1 MGTSSGRLG
10 SSGRPRFFGRRFDIP
25 GGRCEDR
32 VVPSPKMIEEAGFVR
47 LYGAR
52 QNNLKNIDVE
62 FPHAS
67 LTVVTG
73 VSGSGKSSLAFDTI
87 YAEGQRRY
95 VECVSTYA
103 KQFLE
108 RLPRPDY
115 DRVDGL
121 APALAIRQGAAAQ
134 TGRST
139 VGTVTEVADHL
150 RLLLAR
156 VGETVCGRC
165 GTKVPRHSVDSVL
178 EAILARG
185 REEVTLWFELP
196 AQGRESAKQLWGLA
210 LARGFVRARSGSVAP
225 PRARGATASARPG
238 WARLD
243 EAMPK
248 GFASPIQIY
257 VDRLLPA
264 PENRTRLR
272 ESLEIAWR
280 EGHGRV
286 FVERETGETLCYHD
300 GRTCERCGREFPE
313 PLPQLFSFNSPYG
326 ACPECRGFG
335 NILTFTLRRVVPD
348 PGKSVMEGALDPW
361 ANSWRAHFLP
371 KLKAVSE
378 RHGIPLDRPFRSLSK
393 EHRKILLDGAPGF
406 RGVFPFLE
414 RLREKAY
421 KSSARFLV
429 KRYQEAVLCATCAGN
444 RLKPE
449 ALEVYVGGKN
459 IAQLAAMT
467 VGELRTFLT
476 TLQLDSAREQVA
488 ATILAELRGRL
499 EYLAETGLH
508 YLTLDRPSKTL
519 SGGEAQR
526 IELANAL
533 GGSLSHAL
541 YVLDEP
547 TVGLHPRDTERLI
560 RVLRRLQGR
569 KNTLLVVE
577 HDPDVIQSADYV
589 LELGPGAGERGGRV
603 LYQGPREGWPGRD
616 LVAAEWAGAIAD
628 ASSEP
633 YGRAKKAEWIEIR
646 GAREHNLKGIDV
658 RIPIGAIVGVCGV
671 SGSGKST
678 LVEEILWRAAA
689 RAAGEDPPEAGAH
702 GSVTGLD
709 SFDRVALVD
718 QTPVMRSLR
727 SNPVTYVKAFDRIR
741 ERYARTPLARQR
753 GYSPGTFSF
762 NVKGGRCERCE
773 GAGVDRVEM
782 YFLADL
788 WVPCEACGGRRYR
801 ADVLEVKVHGLSL
814 DQLLDRTVE
823 ETLALFQGETE
834 IQEPLWVLERVGLGY
849 LRLGQPLSTLSGG
862 EVQRLKLARELS
874 DRGSAATLYLLD
886 EPTVGLHRK
895 DVLVLLR
902 VLRELKRRGST
913 VVLVEHNLDLL
924 AACDYLIELGPEG
937 GEAGGYLVAEG
948 SPDEIARNEGSL
960 TGRYL
965 RKTAACA

>member
-1 MGTSSGRLG
+1 
-10 SSGRPRFFGRRFDIP
+10 
-25 GGRCEDR
+25 
-32 VVPSPKMIEEAGFVR
+32 MIEEVGFIR
-47 LYGAR
+47 LHGAR
-52 QNNLKNIDVE
+52 QNNLKNIDVA
-62 FPHAS
+62 FPRAG

-115 DRVDGL
+115 DRIDGL

-139 VGTVTEVADHL
+139 VGTVTELSDHL

-156 VGETVCGRC
+156 VGETICGGC
-165 GTKVPRHSVDSVL
+165 GTRVPRHSVDSVL
-178 EAILARG
+178 EGILEG
-185 REEVTLWFELP
+185 GPGEVTIFFELP
-196 AQGRESAKQLWGLA
+196 AGPKEKAKDLWARA
-210 LARGFVRARSGSVAP
+210 LGRGFVRARGAGS
-225 PRARGATASARPG
+225 TA
-238 WARLD
+238 WERLD
-243 EAMPK
+243 EPMPRGLK
-248 GFASPIQIY
+248 GKVQVY
-257 VDRLLPA
+257 VDRISPLPS
-264 PENRTRLR
+264 NRPRLR
-272 ESLEIAWR
+272 EDLEVAWR

-286 FVERETGETLCYHD
+286 FVERSGETLCYHD

-335 NILTFTLRRVVPD
+335 NILTFTLRRVVRDPD
-348 PGKSVMEGALDPW
+348 KTLNEGALDPW
-361 ANSWRAHFLP
+361 ANSWKAYFYP
-371 KLKAVSE
+371 KLKALCE
-378 RHGIPLDRPFRSLSK
+378 REGIPMDEAFRSLSK
-393 EHRKILLDGAPGF
+393 EHQTLLLHGGPGF

-414 RLREKAY
+414 RLRAKSY

-429 KRYQEAVLCATCAGN
+429 KAYQEAMVCERCGGN

-459 IAQLAAMT
+459 IRDLTAMT
-467 VGELRTFLT
+467 VGDLRAFVASLA
-476 TLQLDSAREQVA
+476 LDPTRAAIA
-488 ATILAELRGRL
+488 ATVLDELRGRL
-499 EYLAETGLH
+499 EYLGETGLD
-508 YLTLDRPSKTL
+508 YLTLDRASKTL

-560 RVLRRLQGR
+560 RVMRRLQAR

-577 HDPDVIQSADYV
+577 HDPDVIQSADWIV
-589 LELGPGAGERGGRV
+589 ELGPGAGERGGRV
-603 LYQGPREGWPGRD
+603 LYQGPRDRWPGRD
-616 LVAAEWAGAIAD
+616 LAGAEWAVGVAEPAAPRYGSGTKGA
-628 ASSEP
+628 
-633 YGRAKKAEWIEIR
+633 WIEIR
-646 GAREHNLKGIDV
+646 GAREHNLKSIDA
-658 RIPIGAIVGVCGV
+658 RIPVGSITGVCGV

-678 LVEEILWRAAA
+678 LVEDILWRASA
-689 RAAGEDPPEAGAH
+689 RAFGVESLEPGLHRSIA
-702 GSVTGLD
+702 GLD
-709 SFDRVALVD
+709 AFDRVALVD

-727 SNPVTYVKAFDRIR
+727 SNPATYVKAFDRIR

-753 GYSPGTFSF
+753 KYTPGTFSF
-762 NVKGGRCERCE
+762 NVKGGRCEVCE
-773 GAGVDRVEM
+773 GAGVNRVEM

-788 WVPCEACGGRRYR
+788 SVPCEACGGRRYR
-801 ADVLEVKVHGLSL
+801 SEVLEVKVHGLSM

-823 ETLALFQGETE
+823 ETIALFQGEPD

-862 EVQRLKLARELS
+862 EIQRLKLARELA
-874 DRGSAATLYLLD
+874 DRTEARTLFILD
-886 EPTVGLHRK
+886 EPTVGLHRR

-924 AACDYLIELGPEG
+924 SACDYLIELGPEG
-937 GEAGGYLVAEG
+937 GEAGGTLMAEG
-948 SPDEIARNEGSL
+948 TPEDLARNEASL

-965 RKTAACA
+965 KRMAACA

>member
-1 MGTSSGRLG
+1 M
-10 SSGRPRFFGRRFDIP
+10 PAP
-25 GGRCEDR
+25 E
-32 VVPSPKMIEEAGFVR
+32 KNEAPGFVR
-47 LYGAR
+47 LFGAR
-52 QNNLKNIDVE
+52 QNNLKNIDVA
-62 FPHAS
+62 FPRAS

-73 VSGSGKSSLAFDTI
+73 VSGSGKSSFAFDTI

-103 KQFLE
+103 KQFLD

-156 VGETVCGRC
+156 VGDTICGGC

-178 EAILARG
+178 EAMLARG
-185 REEVTLWFELP
+185 SAEVTIWFSMPANPGESPKDLW
-196 AQGRESAKQLWGLA
+196 ARA
-210 LARGFVRARSGSVAP
+210 LARGFVRAR
-225 PRARGATASARPG
+225 PRAGDWT
-238 WARLD
+238 RLD

-248 GFASPIQIY
+248 GTKAGLHVF
-257 VDRLLPA
+257 VDRLAPT
-264 PENRTRLR
+264 PENRMRLR

-280 EGHGRV
+280 EGRGRL
-286 FVERETGETLCYHD
+286 FVEAPGAGTLCYHD
-300 GRTCERCGREFPE
+300 GRTCEHCSREFPE

-326 ACPECRGFG
+326 ACPDCRGFG

-348 PGKSVMEGALDPW
+348 PGKSVLEGALDPW
-361 ANSWRAHFLP
+361 ANSWRSYFLP
-371 KLKAVSE
+371 KLKTVSE
-378 RHGIPLDRPFRSLSK
+378 KHRIPLDVPFRSLSE
-393 EHRKILLDGAPGF
+393 EHQKILLHGAPGF

-414 RLREKAY
+414 RLRAKSY

-429 KRYQEAVLCATCAGN
+429 KRYQEPMLCAACGGI

-449 ALEVYVGGKN
+449 ALEVQVGGKN
-459 IAQLAAMT
+459 VAQLLAMT
-467 VGELRTFLT
+467 VGELRAFLAA
-476 TLQLDSAREQVA
+476 LELGPMRGQIA

-499 EYLAETGLH
+499 EYLGETGLD
-508 YLTLDRPSKTL
+508 YLTLDRSSKTL

-560 RVLRRLQGR
+560 RVMRRLQAR

-577 HDPDVIQSADYV
+577 HDPDVIQAADWIV
-589 LELGPGAGERGGRV
+589 ELGPGAGERGGNS
-603 LYQGPREGWPGRD
+603 LYQGPRDRWPGRD
-616 LVAAEWAGAIAD
+616 LAGAEWAEAVAEPGAP
-628 ASSEP
+628 S
-633 YGRAKKAEWIEIR
+633 YGRKRKAAWIEIL

-658 RIPIGAIVGVCGV
+658 RIPVGAVVGVCGV

-678 LVEEILWRAAA
+678 LVEDVLWRAAA
-689 RAAGEDPPEAGAH
+689 QALGGDAPEPGAH
-702 GSVTGLD
+702 GEVLGLD
-709 SFDRVALVD
+709 AFDRAVLVD
-718 QTPVMRSLR
+718 QTPVMRSFR

-753 GYSPGTFSF
+753 GYTPGTFSF

-773 GAGVDRVEM
+773 GAGVEKVEM

-788 WVPCEACGGRRYR
+788 WIPCEACGGRRYQ
-801 ADVLEVKVHGLSL
+801 ASVLDVSVHGLSL
-814 DQLLDRTVE
+814 DKLLEKTVE

-862 EVQRLKLARELS
+862 EIQRLKLARELS
-874 DRGSAATLYLLD
+874 DRTSATTLFLLD

-924 AACDYLIELGPEG
+924 SACDYLIELGPEG
-937 GEAGGYLVAEG
+937 GEAGGYLIAEG
-948 SPDEIARNEGSL
+948 PPEEVARKEGSL

-965 RKTAACA
+965 KKIAACA

>member
-1 MGTSSGRLG
+1 M
-10 SSGRPRFFGRRFDIP
+10 P
-25 GGRCEDR
+25 GPE
-32 VVPSPKMIEEAGFVR
+32 KIEGAGFVR
-47 LYGAR
+47 LHGAR

-62 FPHAS
+62 FPRAA

-115 DRVDGL
+115 DRVEGL

-156 VGETVCGRC
+156 VGDTICGQC

-185 REEVTLWFELP
+185 PGEVTIWFTLP
-196 AQGRESAKQLWGLA
+196 AHPGETPKKVWERA
-210 LARGFVRARSGSVAP
+210 LARGFVRARAGE
-225 PRARGATASARPG
+225 GGG

-243 EAMPK
+243 EPMPRRAK
-248 GFASPIQIY
+248 GPIQIY
-257 VDRLLPA
+257 VDRLAPA
-264 PENRTRLR
+264 PENRMRLR
-272 ESLEIAWR
+272 ESLETAWR

-286 FVERETGETLCYHD
+286 FVEGGGGETLCYHD

-326 ACPECRGFG
+326 ACAECKGFG
-335 NILTFTLRRVVPD
+335 NILTFTLRRVVPF
-348 PGKSVMEGALDPW
+348 PGKSVLEGALEPW

-371 KLKAVSE
+371 KLKTVAE
-378 RHGIPLDRPFRSLSK
+378 RYGIPLDQPFRSLSK
-393 EHRKILLDGAPGF
+393 EHQKILLEGAPGF

-414 RLREKAY
+414 RLREKSY

-429 KRYQEAVLCATCAGN
+429 KHYQEPVICARCGGN

-449 ALEVYVGGKN
+449 ALEVHVGGRN
-459 IAQLAAMT
+459 IAELLAMT
-467 VGELRTFLT
+467 VGDLRAFVS
-476 TLQLDSAREQVA
+476 TLALDPMREMIA
-488 ATILAELRGRL
+488 STILAELRGRL
-499 EYLAETGLH
+499 EYLSETGLD

-547 TVGLHPRDTERLI
+547 TVGLHPRDTERLV

-577 HDPDVIQSADYV
+577 HDPDVIQAADWV
-589 LELGPGAGERGGRV
+589 VELGPGAGERGGRV
-603 LYQGPREGWPGRD
+603 LYQGPRESWPGRD
-616 LVAAEWAGAIAD
+616 LAGAEWAEAVAEPGG
-628 ASSEP
+628 EP
-633 YGRAKKAEWIEIR
+633 YGRARQAAWIEIL
-646 GAREHNLKGIDV
+646 GAREHNLKSIDV
-658 RIPIGAIVGVCGV
+658 RIPIGSIVGVCGV

-689 RAAGEDPPEAGAH
+689 RALGEDAPEPGAH
-702 GSVTGLD
+702 RTVRGLD
-709 SFDRVALVD
+709 SFDRAVLVD
-718 QTPVMRSLR
+718 QTPVMRSFR

-753 GYSPGTFSF
+753 RYTPGTFSF

-773 GAGVDRVEM
+773 GAGVERVEM

-788 WVPCEACGGRRYR
+788 WVPCEACGGRRYD
-801 ADVLEVKVHGLSL
+801 ASILDVQVHGLSL
-814 DQLLDRTVE
+814 DKLLGKTVE

-862 EVQRLKLARELS
+862 EIQRLKLARELS
-874 DRGSAATLYLLD
+874 DRSPAATLFLLD

-924 AACDYLIELGPEG
+924 SACDYVIELGPEG
-937 GEAGGYLVAEG
+937 GEAGGSLIAEG
-948 SPDEIARNEGSL
+948 PPDELARNEGSL

-965 RKTAACA
+965 RKIAACA

>member
-1 MGTSSGRLG
+1 VPAR
-10 SSGRPRFFGRRFDIP
+10 
-25 GGRCEDR
+25 DR
-32 VVPSPKMIEEAGFVR
+32 NEEAGSVR
-47 LYGAR
+47 LHGAR

-62 FPHAS
+62 FPRAA

-115 DRVDGL
+115 DSIEGL

-139 VGTVTEVADHL
+139 VGTVTEIADHL

-156 VGETVCGRC
+156 VGETICGQC

-185 REEVTLWFELP
+185 PGEVTIWFTLP
-196 AQGRESAKQLWGLA
+196 AYPGEKAKDLWARA
-210 LARGFVRARSGSVAP
+210 LARGFVRARPEAGPAP
-225 PRARGATASARPG
+225 AWS
-238 WARLD
+238 RLE
-243 EAMPK
+243 EAMPR
-248 GFASPIQIY
+248 GTRARIQVY
-257 VDRLLPA
+257 VDRIAPS
-264 PENRTRLR
+264 PENRMRLR
-272 ESLEIAWR
+272 ESLEVAWR

-286 FVERETGETLCYHD
+286 FVEQAEGETLCYHD

-348 PGKSVMEGALDPW
+348 PGKTLLEGALDPW
-361 ANSWRAHFLP
+361 ANSWRAHFMP
-371 KLKAVSE
+371 KLKALSE
-378 RHGIPLDRPFRSLSK
+378 RHGIPLDRPFRSLS
-393 EHRKILLDGAPGF
+393 EAHQKILLEGAPGF

-414 RLREKAY
+414 RLREKSY

-429 KRYQEAVLCATCAGN
+429 KHYQEPMICERCSGN

-449 ALEVYVGGKN
+449 ALEVFVEGRN
-459 IAQLAAMT
+459 IADLLAMT
-467 VGELRTFLT
+467 VGDLRAFISALT
-476 TLQLDSAREQVA
+476 LDPMRETIA
-488 ATILAELRGRL
+488 ATILAELKGRL
-499 EYLAETGLH
+499 EYLGETGLD

-560 RVLRRLQGR
+560 RVLRRLQAR
-569 KNTLLVVE
+569 KNTLLIVE
-577 HDPDVIQSADYV
+577 HDPDVIQSADWI

-616 LVAAEWAGAIAD
+616 LAGAEWAEAVGVAD
-628 ASSEP
+628 Q
-633 YGRAKKAEWIEIR
+633 GRASYGGGRKADWIEIL
-646 GAREHNLKGIDV
+646 GASEHNLKHIDV
-658 RIPIGAIVGVCGV
+658 RIPTGAIVGVCGV

-678 LVEEILWRAAA
+678 LVEDILWRAAA
-689 RAAGEDPPEAGAH
+689 RALGEDAPEPGAH
-702 GSVTGLD
+702 RAVKGLD
-709 SFDRVALVD
+709 LFDRVSLVD
-718 QTPVMRSLR
+718 QTPVLRSFR

-753 GYSPGTFSF
+753 GYTPGTFSF

-773 GAGVDRVEM
+773 GAGVNRVEM

-788 WVPCEACGGRRYR
+788 WVPCESCGGRRYR
-801 ADVLEVKVHGLSL
+801 PEVLEVKVHGLSL
-814 DQLLDRTVE
+814 DRLLDKTVE

-862 EVQRLKLARELS
+862 EIQRLKLARELS
-874 DRGSAATLYLLD
+874 DRTAAATLFLLD

-924 AACDYLIELGPEG
+924 SACDYVIELGPDG
-937 GEAGGYLVAEG
+937 GDAGGYLIAEG
-948 SPDEIARNEGSL
+948 TPEDLARSESSL
-960 TGRYL
+960 TGHYL
-965 RKTAACA
+965 KRIAACA

>member
-1 MGTSSGRLG
+1 MPTPKAVEGAG
-10 SSGRPRFFGRRFDIP
+10 S
-25 GGRCEDR
+25 
-32 VVPSPKMIEEAGFVR
+32 VR

-62 FPHAS
+62 FPRAA

-139 VGTVTEVADHL
+139 VGTVTEIADHL

-156 VGETVCGRC
+156 VGETICSRC

-178 EAILARG
+178 EAVLARG

-196 AQGRESAKQLWGLA
+196 VDRGEGAKELWARA
-210 LARGFVRARSGSVAP
+210 LARGFVRARPGSAASPGSGKTTRTAASPGSRKA
-225 PRARGATASARPG
+225 AASARPG

-243 EAMPK
+243 EPPPRGLK
-248 GFASPIQIY
+248 PPIHVY

-286 FVERETGETLCYHD
+286 FVEREGGDTLCYHD

-335 NILTFTLRRVVPD
+335 NVLTFTLRRIVPN
-348 PGKSVMEGALDPW
+348 PGKSVLEGALEPW

-371 KLKAVSE
+371 KLKTVSE
-378 RHGIPLDRPFRSLSK
+378 RYGIPLDQPFRSLSK
-393 EHRKILLDGAPGF
+393 EHRKILLEGAPGF

-414 RLREKAY
+414 RLRAKSY

-429 KRYQEAVLCATCAGN
+429 KRYQEAVLCATCGGN

-449 ALEVYVGGKN
+449 ALEVYVGGRN
-459 IAQLAAMT
+459 TAQLAAMT
-467 VGELRTFLT
+467 VGELRSFLE
-476 TLQLDSAREQVA
+476 TLRLDPTSEQVA

-499 EYLAETGLH
+499 EYLGETGLD

-560 RVLRRLQGR
+560 RVLRRLEGR

-577 HDPDVIQSADYV
+577 HDPDVIQSADWI
-589 LELGPGAGERGGRV
+589 LELGPGAGERGGHLV
-603 LYQGPREGWPGRD
+603 YQGPRDQWPGRD
-616 LVAAEWAGAIAD
+616 LAGAEWADAVADGAP
-628 ASSEP
+628 EP
-633 YGRAKKAEWIEIR
+633 YGRAKKAAWIEVR

-678 LVEEILWRAAA
+678 LIEEILWRAAA
-689 RAAGEDPPEAGAH
+689 RAVGEDAPEPGAH

-718 QTPVMRSLR
+718 QTPVVRSFR
-727 SNPVTYVKAFDRIR
+727 SNPVTYIKAFDRIR

-753 GYSPGTFSF
+753 GYAP
-762 NVKGGRCERCE
+762 
-773 GAGVDRVEM
+773 
-782 YFLADL
+782 
-788 WVPCEACGGRRYR
+788 
-801 ADVLEVKVHGLSL
+801 
-814 DQLLDRTVE
+814 
-823 ETLALFQGETE
+823 
-834 IQEPLWVLERVGLGY
+834 
-849 LRLGQPLSTLSGG
+849 
-862 EVQRLKLARELS
+862 
-874 DRGSAATLYLLD
+874 
-886 EPTVGLHRK
+886 
-895 DVLVLLR
+895 
-902 VLRELKRRGST
+902 
-913 VVLVEHNLDLL
+913 
-924 AACDYLIELGPEG
+924 
-937 GEAGGYLVAEG
+937 
-948 SPDEIARNEGSL
+948 
-960 TGRYL
+960 
-965 RKTAACA
+965 